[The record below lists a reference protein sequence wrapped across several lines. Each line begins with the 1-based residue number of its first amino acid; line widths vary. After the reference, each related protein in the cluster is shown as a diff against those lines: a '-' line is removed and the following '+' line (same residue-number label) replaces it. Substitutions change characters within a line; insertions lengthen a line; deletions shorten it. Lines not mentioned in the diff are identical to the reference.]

1 MKSLTILPLADTP
14 NLIVREIESYDAKAF
29 SGFMTQPRYQRYTAM
44 RLRSDAEVAAFV
56 LRSVARQGDDRRN
69 VFHLAAEERSSGE
82 AIGDGFMIMQRDRT
96 IELGWGVHPAMWS
109 CGFGTEIGTALLGLS
124 FERLTAK
131 SVWCKVMRANSA
143 SAKLARR
150 IGMVHEKRVAGY
162 AVGDGRIEDVDI
174 YAMTSAEYFDLPY

>member
-14 NLIVREIESYDAKAF
+14 NLIVREIESYDVKAF
-29 SGFMTQPRYQRYTAM
+29 SGFMMQPRYQRYTAM

-82 AIGDGFMIMQRDRT
+82 AIGDGFMIMQRDKT

-124 FERLTAK
+124 FERLKAK
-131 SVWCKVMRANSA
+131 DVWCKVMRANTA

-150 IGMVHEKRVAGY
+150 IGMAHEKRVAGY

-174 YAMTSAEYFDLPY
+174 YAMTSVEYFERPY